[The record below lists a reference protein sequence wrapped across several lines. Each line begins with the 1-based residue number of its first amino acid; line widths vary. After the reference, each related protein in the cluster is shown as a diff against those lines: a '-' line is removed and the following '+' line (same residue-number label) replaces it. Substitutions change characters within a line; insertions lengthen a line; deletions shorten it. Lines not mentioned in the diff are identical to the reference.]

1 MILTILQ
8 WRAYGADE
16 DCLSCE
22 LMDIQEGDDKFG
34 MDAAHRLAER
44 QAEEQELRYE
54 PDAEDMGEEHGD
66 LLFIESVTFAE
77 GEIIQTKRDGRKF
90 RIHFEEVK

>member
-1 MILTILQ
+1 MVLTILQ

-22 LMDIQEGDDKFG
+22 LMESQEDDDKFG
-34 MDAAHRLAER
+34 MEAAHRLAER

-66 LLFIESVTFAE
+66 LLFIESMTFE
-77 GEIIQTKRDGRKF
+77 DGKEIATQDGRTF
-90 RIHFEEVK
+90 RIRFEEVK